1 MAFKPHSYR
10 RCWDELLAAAM
21 CFHKIRFSSRP
32 SLRFPPTRTFE
43 CTPAASWFRKYEE
56 KRERERDRER
66 WSRQSNYKAV
76 SLLCVYAARWE
87 ERRRKEQWKPP
98 PSLHTHTHTHTR
110 PGGSSKRRRRRKI
123 LYTIHTGDNWELI
136 HHRFDRCDVRA
147 SNPLLLTYTHTWARG
162 TGRDDCTGR
171 MIAISPSQTTVPL
184 RNGSYSYGRLRPR
197 APSIEF
203 YKCKA

>member
-98 PSLHTHTHTHTR
+98 PSLHTHTHTR

-147 SNPLLLTYTHTWARG
+147 SNPLLLTYTHTPGRAVQVG
-162 TGRDDCTGR
+162 TTAMGAWLPFHLRR
-171 MIAISPSQTTVPL
+171 QPFL